1 MTQSKSF
8 PCPGSRF
15 PEVITSTQSWLLG
28 EGFKCQKLQTPDG
41 GTLLQ
46 IERVGGWRKFVG
58 MSTALN
64 IVFHQV
70 ENSVN
75 VEIGAGR
82 WIDKAATGAVAYFL
96 LWPLAVAAGIGA
108 WQQLKMP
115 ERVFEQIAKF
125 LSPQAHRNENA

>member
-1 MTQSKSF
+1 MIQSKSF
-8 PCPGSRF
+8 PCPSERF
-15 PEVITSTQSWLLG
+15 SELLTSTRNWLSG
-28 EGFKCQKLQTPDG
+28 ESFKCQKLQTQDG

-46 IERVGGWRKFVG
+46 IEKVGGWRKLVG

-70 ENSVN
+70 GNTVN

-82 WIDKAATGAVAYFL
+82 WIDKATTGAVAYFI
-96 LWPLAVAAGIGA
+96 LWPLALTAGIGA

-115 ERVFEQIAKF
+115 ERVFEHIATF
-125 LSPQAHRNENA
+125 LSPYAHRTDHT